1 MPLFLP
7 FFTRKVFASDGA
19 IMLRVSRRDETDE
32 KCGIVDSYSFDIYEC
47 ASKQYVGYVS
57 IRIGDSPELYYL
69 GHIGYRIEKSFRGH
83 GYAFRACT
91 LLIPFLQKMRL
102 LDLVITTDP
111 SNYPSVKTCLKLHCV
126 LEQTVP
132 VPEKYQ
138 PVCSGS
144 QAKCR
149 FIWKIPKAQ
158 GA

>member
-1 MPLFLP
+1 M
-7 FFTRKVFASDGA
+7 
-19 IMLRVSRRDETDE
+19 
-32 KCGIVDSYSFDIYEC
+32 
-47 ASKQYVGYVS
+47 
-57 IRIGDSPELYYL
+57 
-69 GHIGYRIEKSFRGH
+69 
-83 GYAFRACT
+83 

-111 SNYPSVKTCLKLHCV
+111 SNSPSVKTCLKLHCV